1 MERFESLPAAQF
13 GFPGGMRD
21 RLVRAILDGAKTATA
36 SLLVEYERE
45 PLPVVA
51 GVLERFRLIASG

>member
-1 MERFESLPAAQF
+1 VDGIESLPAAQF
-13 GFPGGMRD
+13 GFPGEMRD

-51 GVLERFRLIASG
+51 GVLARFRLIACG